1 MCSRSKSNALFERTV
16 WFPHCLQIPP
26 SPYLLGGSLRHPPL
40 PNRTDGPCYNTD
52 IHVVLVALSACFG
65 QFVALLNTPAEYSG
79 FDVLPPD
86 QLLVILD
93 SFVISK
99 EVNWVIWHTSN
110 RTYIL
115 SSRRTRWKNHGLT
128 SQSFNLLPSLTT
140 VL

>member
-1 MCSRSKSNALFERTV
+1 M
-16 WFPHCLQIPP
+16 
-26 SPYLLGGSLRHPPL
+26 
-40 PNRTDGPCYNTD
+40 
-52 IHVVLVALSACFG
+52 LVALNACFG
-65 QFVALLNTPAEYSG
+65 QFVALLNAPADYSG

-99 EVNWVIWHTSN
+99 EVNLVIWHTSN

-115 SSRRTRWKNHGLT
+115 SSGRTRWKNHGLT
-128 SQSFNLLPSLTT
+128 SQSFNLQPSLTT